1 MILWYFAYAFAGRL
15 IIFLLQKVFSANYQ
29 LSRENF
35 LTKLFS
41 CSLCLGFWVYFIL
54 AFVFTIDI
62 FELRYIVAGEFLTA
76 AVTTFIVWL
85 IMLGWDSEFREIR
98 FE

>member
-15 IIFLLQKVFSANYQ
+15 IIFLFQKVFFANYKNN
-29 LSRENF
+29 RENF
-35 LTKLFS
+35 LKKLFS

-62 FELRYIVAGEFLTA
+62 FELEYRIIGEFLTA
-76 AVTTFIVWL
+76 AVTTFLVWL
-85 IMLGWDSEFREIR
+85 ISIGWDSEFREIT